1 MGPGRA
7 FLNRTCVQG
16 AAGTPAAAD
25 HLGEMS
31 KLQLI
36 VCTVAASVC
45 ALVLSVGAALAQTG
59 GGAAPVTFK
68 DGKPVPAHECFLH
81 HLL

>member
-1 MGPGRA
+1 MRPGRCGHA
-7 FLNRTCVQG
+7 RGGRSLW
-16 AAGTPAAAD
+16 
-25 HLGEMS
+25 EMS

-36 VCTVAASVC
+36 LCTVAASVC

-59 GGAAPVTFK
+59 GGAAGVTFK

-81 HLL
+81 HIL